1 MSRKAREAE
10 IYQAAAR
17 VFRRKGYHAARIQDV
32 ADALGMHKGSLYYYI
47 SSKEDLL
54 RGLVEGPMQ
63 RMVEATREI
72 LATRHDPAQKLTRVI
87 EMHLRHFQ
95 EAKDFFGIFL
105 REDLDFLDA
114 NAETD
119 LRGLVRTYDALWDEV
134 LCEGVEAGV
143 FDAEM
148 EVPVVRKAIIGM
160 CNGTY
165 TWFRADGPYPIQEI
179 ARQFAAFALN
189 GLRPRDTAPETVTIS
204 PDLSSAPTA

>member
-1 MSRKAREAE
+1 MSRKARETE
-10 IYQAAAR
+10 IYEAAAR
-17 VFRRKGYHAARIQDV
+17 VFRHKGYHAARIQDV
-32 ADALGMHKGSLYYYI
+32 ADELGLHKGSLYYYI
-47 SSKEDLL
+47 STKEDLL

-72 LATRHDPAQKLTRVI
+72 LATRHAPAQKLVRVI

-95 EAKDFFGIFL
+95 ESKDFFGIFL

-134 LCEGVEAGV
+134 LQEGIAAGV

-148 EVPVVRKAIIGM
+148 EVPIVRKAIIGM

-165 TWFRADGPYPIQEI
+165 TWYRADGPYPIQEI
-179 ARQFAAFALN
+179 ARQFAAFALD
-189 GLRPRDTAPETVTIS
+189 GLRPRATSDGAATQTDFSTSSTA
-204 PDLSSAPTA
+204 

>member
-17 VFRRKGYHAARIQDV
+17 VFRRKGYHAARIEDV
-32 ADALGMHKGSLYYYI
+32 ADELDMRKGSLYYYI

-63 RMVEATREI
+63 RMVEATRQV
-72 LATRHDPAQKLTRVI
+72 LATRHTASQKLARVI

-95 EAKDFFGIFL
+95 ESKDFFGIFL
-105 REDLDFLDA
+105 REGLDFLDA
-114 NAETD
+114 NAEAD
-119 LRGLVRTYDALWDEV
+119 LRGIVKTYDALWDEV
-134 LCEGVEAGV
+134 LQEGIDSGA
-143 FDAEM
+143 FAADL
-148 EVPVVRKAIIGM
+148 EVPVVRKALIGM

-179 ARQFAAFALN
+179 ARQFAAFALD
-189 GLRPRDTAPETVTIS
+189 GLRPRAGGR
-204 PDLSSAPTA
+204 SSFAVPSHASVASDA